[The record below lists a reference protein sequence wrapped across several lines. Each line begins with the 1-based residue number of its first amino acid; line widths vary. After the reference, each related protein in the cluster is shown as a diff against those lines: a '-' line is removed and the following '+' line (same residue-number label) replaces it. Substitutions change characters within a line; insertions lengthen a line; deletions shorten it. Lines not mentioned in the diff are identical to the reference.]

1 MEPFS
6 ADFTFDLRR
15 LRVLREVERRG
26 TVSAAASSLHLT
38 ASAVSQQ
45 LAGLSRELGVP
56 LLARNGRGVRLT
68 GQARVLLEHADVVH
82 GQLRRAQADLAAF
95 GDGRVGQVRIGSLST
110 GISAVVAPALARL
123 RRSRPGLQLQV
134 TESEPP
140 SSFQRLETGEFDLI
154 IACDYRDAPPR
165 HDRRF
170 HRIDLITDRMDAV
183 LPAGHPFADPARTGA
198 GIELSDLSG
207 EAWVSSAPHDPCSL
221 IMHAVCSGAGF
232 SPDVRHFCTEWDAV
246 AALVAAGAGVA
257 LIPRLAQPLRPPGLV
272 VCPVAGASRLVFAA
286 VRSGAQADPA
296 VAEAL
301 DTLVAVAA
309 SRSDAVAAG

>member
-6 ADFTFDLRR
+6 ADFTLDLRR
-15 LRVLREVERRG
+15 LKVLREVERCG

-45 LAGLSRELGVP
+45 MAGLSRELGVP
-56 LLARNGRGVRLT
+56 LLERNGRGVRLT
-68 GQARVLLEHADVVH
+68 GQARVLLEHADVV
-82 GQLRRAQADLAAF
+82 QEQVRRVHADLVAF

-123 RRSRPGLQLQV
+123 RQTRPGLQVQV

-140 SSFQRLETGEFDLI
+140 SSFDRLEAGDLDLI

-170 HRIDLITDRMDAV
+170 HRVDLITDRMDAV
-183 LPAGHPFADPARTGA
+183 LPAGHPLA
-198 GIELSDLSG
+198 GPGLALGDLSG
-207 EAWVSSAPHDPCSL
+207 QVWVSSAPHDPCSI

-232 SPDVRHFCTEWDAV
+232 SPDVKHFCTEWDAM

-257 LIPRLAQPLRPPGLV
+257 LIPRLAQPLRQPGLA

-296 VAEAL
+296 VAQAL
-301 DTLVAVAA
+301 ATLVAVAA
-309 SRSDAVAAG
+309 ERPDAVV